1 MIPITLGILTLIFS
15 LIHLIPGDPA
25 MQIAG
30 EGARPEDVANVRKA
44 LGLDQ
49 PLWKQYVTYIGNL
62 ARGDLG
68 RSFRT
73 NESVAKEIAAR
84 YPATMQLAFG
94 AMFVAL
100 LVAFPLGI
108 ISAIYRNSWI
118 DNVARFFALIGVS
131 MPSFWFGPLL
141 IIAFAINRQWFPVS
155 GREDGLKSLVLPSVT
170 MGLALAAILT
180 RMIRVSLA
188 DELSQL
194 YVTTAIAKGVT
205 RGKAIFRHALKN
217 ALIPVITILALQFG
231 SLLTGAII
239 TEQIFSW
246 PGLGRLLIQSIT
258 TRDYPQVQASILV
271 IALTYIMVNF
281 ISDLLYGVV
290 DPRIKLRVMKTL
302 KRLTRNFAFTAG
314 LLLTLVLV
322 HRGASPRRCSRR
334 TIRTSRTRRGGWR
347 RRRRSIRSASTT
359 SDATCSRASSSAR
372 ACRCGSASAWSSSR
386 R

>member
-1 MIPITLGILTLIFS
+1 MTQYIIRRFLQMIPITLGILTLIFS

-25 MQIAG
+25 AQIAG
-30 EGARPEDVANVRKA
+30 EGASARDIQNVRTA

-49 PLWKQYVTYIGNL
+49 PLWKQYVTYITGL
-62 ARGDLG
+62 AKGDLG
-68 RSFRT
+68 TSFRT
-73 NESVAKEIAAR
+73 RQSVAKEIGAR
-84 YPATMQLAFG
+84 YPATIQLAFG
-94 AMFVAL
+94 SMVVAL

-141 IIAFAINRQWFPVS
+141 IIAFAIERPWFPVS
-155 GREDGLKSLVLPSVT
+155 GRDEGIKSLILPSVT

-188 DELSQL
+188 EELNQL

-205 RGKAIFRHALKN
+205 RAKAIFRHALKN

-290 DPRIKLRVMKTL
+290 DPRIKLE
-302 KRLTRNFAFTAG
+302 
-314 LLLTLVLV
+314 
-322 HRGASPRRCSRR
+322 
-334 TIRTSRTRRGGWR
+334 
-347 RRRRSIRSASTT
+347 
-359 SDATCSRASSSAR
+359 
-372 ACRCGSASAWSSSR
+372 
-386 R
+386 

>member
-1 MIPITLGILTLIFS
+1 MTQYIIRRLLQMIPITLGILTLIFS

-25 MQIAG
+25 AQIAG
-30 EGARPEDVANVRKA
+30 EGARPQDIENVRKA

-49 PLWKQYVTYIGNL
+49 PLWKQYVTYLGKL
-62 ARGDLG
+62 AKGDLG

-73 NESVAKEIAAR
+73 NELVATEIKER
-84 YPATMQLAFG
+84 YPATIQLAFG

-100 LVAFPLGI
+100 LVAFPLGVV
-108 ISAIYRNSWI
+108 SAIYRNSWI
-118 DNVARFFALIGVS
+118 DNVARFFALVGVS

-141 IIAFAINRQWFPVS
+141 IIAFAINREWFPVS
-155 GREDGLKSLVLPSVT
+155 GREDGFRSLVLPSVT

-188 DELSQL
+188 EELNQL

-205 RGKAIFRHALKN
+205 RGKAIFTHALKN
-217 ALIPVITILALQFG
+217 ALIPVITVLALQFG

-281 ISDLLYGVV
+281 ISDLLYGVA
-290 DPRIKLRVMKTL
+290 DPRIKLQ
-302 KRLTRNFAFTAG
+302 
-314 LLLTLVLV
+314 
-322 HRGASPRRCSRR
+322 
-334 TIRTSRTRRGGWR
+334 
-347 RRRRSIRSASTT
+347 
-359 SDATCSRASSSAR
+359 
-372 ACRCGSASAWSSSR
+372 
-386 R
+386 

>member
-1 MIPITLGILTLIFS
+1 MTQYIIRRLLQMIPITLGILTLIFS

-49 PLWKQYVTYIGNL
+49 PLWKQYVTYVTNL
-62 ARGDLG
+62 AKGDLG
-68 RSFRT
+68 VSFRT
-73 NESVAKEIAAR
+73 GEKVSKEIAAR

-94 AMFVAL
+94 SMLVAL

-155 GREDGLKSLVLPSVT
+155 GREEGLKSLVLPSVT

-180 RMIRVSLA
+180 RMIRISLA
-188 DELSQL
+188 DELGQL
-194 YVTTAIAKGVT
+194 YVTTAIAKGVP
-205 RGKAIFRHALKN
+205 RSKAIFRHALKN

-281 ISDLLYGVV
+281 VSDLLYGVV
-290 DPRIKLRVMKTL
+290 DPRIKLQ
-302 KRLTRNFAFTAG
+302 
-314 LLLTLVLV
+314 
-322 HRGASPRRCSRR
+322 
-334 TIRTSRTRRGGWR
+334 
-347 RRRRSIRSASTT
+347 
-359 SDATCSRASSSAR
+359 
-372 ACRCGSASAWSSSR
+372 
-386 R
+386 

>member
-1 MIPITLGILTLIFS
+1 MTQYIIRRLLQMIPITLGIITLIFA

-25 MQIAG
+25 VQIAG
-30 EGARPEDVANVRKA
+30 EGARPEDVAQVRKA

-49 PLWKQYVTYIGNL
+49 PLWKQYVTYLGNL
-62 ARGDLG
+62 AKGDLG
-68 RSFRT
+68 VSFRT
-73 NESVAKEIAAR
+73 GTSVAEEIGAR
-84 YPATMQLAFG
+84 YPATIQLAVG
-94 AMFVAL
+94 AMLIAL

-118 DNVARFFALIGVS
+118 DNVARFFALVGVS

-141 IIAFAINRQWFPVS
+141 IIAFAINLPWFPVS
-155 GREDGLKSLVLPSVT
+155 GREEGFKSIVLPSLT

-188 DELSQL
+188 EELNQL

-205 RGKAIFRHALKN
+205 RSKAIFRHALKN

-246 PGLGRLLIQSIT
+246 PGLGRLLIQSIN
-258 TRDYPQVQASILV
+258 TRDYPQVQASILI

-281 ISDLLYGVV
+281 LSDLLYGVV
-290 DPRIKLRVMKTL
+290 DPRIKLE
-302 KRLTRNFAFTAG
+302 
-314 LLLTLVLV
+314 
-322 HRGASPRRCSRR
+322 
-334 TIRTSRTRRGGWR
+334 
-347 RRRRSIRSASTT
+347 
-359 SDATCSRASSSAR
+359 
-372 ACRCGSASAWSSSR
+372 
-386 R
+386 

>member
-1 MIPITLGILTLIFS
+1 MTQYIIRRFLQMIPITLGILTLIFS

-30 EGARPEDVANVRKA
+30 EGARPEDVQSVRKA

-49 PLWKQYVTYIGNL
+49 PLWKQYVTYITNL
-62 ARGDLG
+62 AHGDLG

-73 NESVAKEIAAR
+73 DESVAREIAAR
-84 YPATMQLAFG
+84 YPATMVLAFG
-94 AMFVAL
+94 SMFVAL

-141 IIAFAINRQWFPVS
+141 IIAFAINRTWFPVS
-155 GREDGLKSLVLPSVT
+155 GREGWRSLVLPSIT
-170 MGLALAAILT
+170 MGLALSAILT

-188 DELSQL
+188 EELNQL

-205 RGKAIFRHALKN
+205 RGRAIFRHALKN

-290 DPRIKLRVMKTL
+290 DPRIKLE
-302 KRLTRNFAFTAG
+302 
-314 LLLTLVLV
+314 
-322 HRGASPRRCSRR
+322 
-334 TIRTSRTRRGGWR
+334 
-347 RRRRSIRSASTT
+347 
-359 SDATCSRASSSAR
+359 
-372 ACRCGSASAWSSSR
+372 
-386 R
+386 

>member
-1 MIPITLGILTLIFS
+1 MIPITFGILTLVFS

-25 MQIAG
+25 RQIAG
-30 EGARPEDVANVRKA
+30 ENACEEDIVAVRKA

-49 PLWKQYVTYIGNL
+49 PLWSQYVSYLGHVV
-62 ARGDLG
+62 RGDLG
-68 RSFRT
+68 RSFQT
-73 NESVAKEIAAR
+73 NEAVSKQIAAR
-84 YPATMQLAFG
+84 YPATIQLAFG
-94 AMFVAL
+94 SMFVAL

-118 DNVARFFALIGVS
+118 DNLARFFALIGVS

-141 IIAFAINRQWFPVS
+141 IIAFAINHQWFPVS
-155 GREDGLKSLVLPSVT
+155 GRDQGLRSLVLPSVT

-188 DELSQL
+188 DELTQL

-205 RGKAIFRHALKN
+205 RSKAIFRHALKN
-217 ALIPVITILALQFG
+217 ALIPVITVLGLQFG

-246 PGLGRLLIQSIT
+246 PGLGRLLIQSISQ
-258 TRDYPQVQASILV
+258 RDYPQVQASILV

-290 DPRIKLRVMKTL
+290 DPRIKLE
-302 KRLTRNFAFTAG
+302 
-314 LLLTLVLV
+314 
-322 HRGASPRRCSRR
+322 
-334 TIRTSRTRRGGWR
+334 
-347 RRRRSIRSASTT
+347 
-359 SDATCSRASSSAR
+359 
-372 ACRCGSASAWSSSR
+372 
-386 R
+386 

>member
-1 MIPITLGILTLIFS
+1 MTSYIFRRLLQMIPITLGILTLVFS

-25 MQIAG
+25 ASVAG
-30 EGARPEDVANVRKA
+30 EGARPEDIAQVRKA

-49 PLWKQYVTYIGNL
+49 PLWKQYVTYLNNV
-62 ARGDLG
+62 AHGDLG

-73 NESVAKEIAAR
+73 NEKVSKEILER
-84 YPATMQLAFG
+84 YPATIQLAL
-94 AMFVAL
+94 ASMFVAL

-141 IIAFAINRQWFPVS
+141 IIAFAINHTWFPVS
-155 GREDGLKSLVLPSVT
+155 GREEGLKSIVLPAVT

-188 DELSQL
+188 EELNQL

-205 RGKAIFRHALKN
+205 RAKAIFRHALKN
-217 ALIPVITILALQFG
+217 ALIPVITVLALQFG

-246 PGLGRLLIQSIT
+246 PGLGRLLIQSIN

-271 IALTYIMVNF
+271 IAVTYILVNF

-290 DPRIKLRVMKTL
+290 DPRIKLE
-302 KRLTRNFAFTAG
+302 
-314 LLLTLVLV
+314 
-322 HRGASPRRCSRR
+322 
-334 TIRTSRTRRGGWR
+334 
-347 RRRRSIRSASTT
+347 
-359 SDATCSRASSSAR
+359 
-372 ACRCGSASAWSSSR
+372 
-386 R
+386 

>member
-1 MIPITLGILTLIFS
+1 MTQYIIRRLLQMIPITLGIMTLIFS

-25 MQIAG
+25 VQIAG
-30 EGARPEDVANVRKA
+30 EGARPEDVQNIRTS

-49 PLWKQYVTYIGNL
+49 PLWKQYVTYVGNV

-73 NESVAKEIAAR
+73 NESVATEIAAR

-94 AMFVAL
+94 SMLVAL

-155 GREDGLKSLVLPSVT
+155 GREEGLRSLVLPSIT
-170 MGLALAAILT
+170 MGLALSAILT

-188 DELSQL
+188 DELGQL

-205 RGKAIFRHALKN
+205 RGRAIFRHALKN

-290 DPRIKLRVMKTL
+290 DPRIKLQ
-302 KRLTRNFAFTAG
+302 
-314 LLLTLVLV
+314 
-322 HRGASPRRCSRR
+322 
-334 TIRTSRTRRGGWR
+334 
-347 RRRRSIRSASTT
+347 
-359 SDATCSRASSSAR
+359 
-372 ACRCGSASAWSSSR
+372 
-386 R
+386 

>member
-1 MIPITLGILTLIFS
+1 MTQYIVRRLLQMIPITLGILTLIFS

-25 MQIAG
+25 AAIAG
-30 EGARPEDVANVRKA
+30 EGARPEDIVAVRKA

-49 PLWKQYVTYIGNL
+49 PLWTQYVTYLGRL
-62 ARGDLG
+62 AHGDLG

-73 NESVAKEIAAR
+73 NDLVAHEILTR
-84 YPATMQLAFG
+84 YPATIELACG

-108 ISAIYRNSWI
+108 VSAIYRNSWI

-141 IIAFAINRQWFPVS
+141 IIAFAIKFNWFPVS
-155 GREDGLKSLVLPSVT
+155 GREEGLKSLVLPSLT

-180 RMIRVSLA
+180 RMIRVSVA
-188 DELSQL
+188 EELNQL

-205 RGKAIFRHALKN
+205 RVKAIFRHALKN
-217 ALIPVITILALQFG
+217 AMIPVITVLALQFG

-246 PGLGRLLIQSIT
+246 PGLGRLLIQSIN

-271 IALTYIMVNF
+271 IALTYILVNF
-281 ISDLLYGVV
+281 ISDLLYAVV
-290 DPRIKLRVMKTL
+290 DPRIKL
-302 KRLTRNFAFTAG
+302 
-314 LLLTLVLV
+314 
-322 HRGASPRRCSRR
+322 S
-334 TIRTSRTRRGGWR
+334 
-347 RRRRSIRSASTT
+347 
-359 SDATCSRASSSAR
+359 
-372 ACRCGSASAWSSSR
+372 
-386 R
+386 

>member
-1 MIPITLGILTLIFS
+1 MTQYIIRRLLQMIPITLGILTLIFS

-25 MQIAG
+25 VQIAG
-30 EGARPEDVANVRKA
+30 EGARPQDIENVRKA
-44 LGLDQ
+44 LGLDK
-49 PLWKQYVTYIGNL
+49 PLWKQYVTYLGNL
-62 ARGDLG
+62 AHGDLG

-73 NESVAKEIAAR
+73 NESVAKEIRTR
-84 YPATMQLAFG
+84 YPATIQLAFG

-100 LVAFPLGI
+100 LVAFPLGV

-118 DNVARFFALIGVS
+118 DNVARFFALVGVS

-141 IIAFAINRQWFPVS
+141 IIAFAINHTWFPVS
-155 GREDGLKSLVLPSVT
+155 GREEGLRSLVLPSLT

-188 DELSQL
+188 EELNQL

-205 RGKAIFRHALKN
+205 RATAIFRHALKN

-281 ISDLLYGVV
+281 LSDLLYGVA
-290 DPRIKLRVMKTL
+290 DPRIKLQ
-302 KRLTRNFAFTAG
+302 
-314 LLLTLVLV
+314 
-322 HRGASPRRCSRR
+322 
-334 TIRTSRTRRGGWR
+334 
-347 RRRRSIRSASTT
+347 
-359 SDATCSRASSSAR
+359 
-372 ACRCGSASAWSSSR
+372 
-386 R
+386 

>member
-1 MIPITLGILTLIFS
+1 MTQYILRRLAQMIPITFGILTLVFS

-25 MQIAG
+25 IQIAG
-30 EGARPEDVANVRKA
+30 ENARPQDVQQVRHA

-49 PLWKQYVTYIGNL
+49 PLGRQYVNYLRNIL
-62 ARGDLG
+62 HGDLG
-68 RSFRT
+68 RSFQT
-73 NESVAKEIAAR
+73 NESVAVQIRQR

-141 IIAFAINRQWFPVS
+141 IIAFAINHPWFPVS
-155 GREDGLKSLVLPSVT
+155 GRDEGLKSLILPSVT
-170 MGLALAAILT
+170 MGLALSAILT

-188 DELSQL
+188 DELTQL
-194 YVTTAIAKGVT
+194 YVTTAVAKGVS
-205 RGKAIFRHALKN
+205 RRKAIFRHALKN
-217 ALIPVITILALQFG
+217 ALIPVITVLALQFG

-246 PGLGRLLIQSIT
+246 PGLGRLLIQSIN

-271 IALTYIMVNF
+271 IALTYILVNF
-281 ISDLLYGVV
+281 ASDLLYGVV
-290 DPRIKLRVMKTL
+290 DPRIKLE
-302 KRLTRNFAFTAG
+302 
-314 LLLTLVLV
+314 
-322 HRGASPRRCSRR
+322 
-334 TIRTSRTRRGGWR
+334 
-347 RRRRSIRSASTT
+347 
-359 SDATCSRASSSAR
+359 
-372 ACRCGSASAWSSSR
+372 
-386 R
+386 

>member
-1 MIPITLGILTLIFS
+1 MTQYIIRRLLQMIPITLGILTLIFS

-30 EGARPEDVANVRKA
+30 EGARPEDVANVRKT

-49 PLWKQYVTYIGNL
+49 PLWKQYVTYLTNL
-62 ARGDLG
+62 AKGDLG

-73 NESVAKEIAAR
+73 GESVAKEIGAR

-94 AMFVAL
+94 SMLVAL

-141 IIAFAINRQWFPVS
+141 IIAFAINRHWFPVS
-155 GREDGLKSLVLPSVT
+155 GREEGLKSLVLPSIT
-170 MGLALAAILT
+170 MGLALSAILT

-188 DELSQL
+188 DELGQL
-194 YVTTAIAKGVT
+194 YVTTAIAKGVA
-205 RGKAIFRHALKN
+205 RSKAIFRHALKN

-290 DPRIKLRVMKTL
+290 DPRIKLQ
-302 KRLTRNFAFTAG
+302 
-314 LLLTLVLV
+314 
-322 HRGASPRRCSRR
+322 
-334 TIRTSRTRRGGWR
+334 
-347 RRRRSIRSASTT
+347 
-359 SDATCSRASSSAR
+359 
-372 ACRCGSASAWSSSR
+372 
-386 R
+386 

>member
-1 MIPITLGILTLIFS
+1 MTQYIIRRFLQMIPITLGIITLIFS

-25 MQIAG
+25 VQIAG

-49 PLWKQYVTYIGNL
+49 PLWKQYVSYLGNL
-62 ARGDLG
+62 AKGDLG

-73 NESVAKEIAAR
+73 NESVAKEIGVR
-84 YPATMQLAFG
+84 YPATMQLAAG

-141 IIAFAINRQWFPVS
+141 IIAFAINHPWFPVS
-155 GREDGLKSLVLPSVT
+155 GREEGWKSLVLPSLT

-188 DELSQL
+188 EELNQL
-194 YVTTAIAKGVT
+194 YVTTAVAKGVS
-205 RGKAIFRHALKN
+205 RKKAIFRHALKN

-246 PGLGRLLIQSIT
+246 PGLGRLLIQSIN

-290 DPRIKLRVMKTL
+290 DPRIKLE
-302 KRLTRNFAFTAG
+302 
-314 LLLTLVLV
+314 
-322 HRGASPRRCSRR
+322 
-334 TIRTSRTRRGGWR
+334 
-347 RRRRSIRSASTT
+347 
-359 SDATCSRASSSAR
+359 
-372 ACRCGSASAWSSSR
+372 
-386 R
+386 

>member
-1 MIPITLGILTLIFS
+1 MTQYIIRRLLQMIPITLGILTLIFS

-25 MQIAG
+25 AQIAG
-30 EGARPEDVANVRKA
+30 EGARPQDIENVRKS

-49 PLWKQYVTYIGNL
+49 PLWKQYVTYLSNL

-73 NESVAKEIAAR
+73 NESVAVEIRER

-94 AMFVAL
+94 AMLVAL

-141 IIAFAINRQWFPVS
+141 IIAFAINREWFPVS
-155 GREDGLKSLVLPSVT
+155 GREEGIRSLVLPSVT
-170 MGLALAAILT
+170 MGLALSAILT

-188 DELSQL
+188 EELNQL
-194 YVTTAIAKGVT
+194 YVTTAIAKGVSRT
-205 RGKAIFRHALKN
+205 KAIFRHALKN
-217 ALIPVITILALQFG
+217 AMIPVITVLALQFG

-246 PGLGRLLIQSIT
+246 PGLGRLLIQSIS

-271 IALTYIMVNF
+271 IALTYILVNF
-281 ISDLLYGVV
+281 LSDLLYGVA
-290 DPRIKLRVMKTL
+290 DPRIKLE
-302 KRLTRNFAFTAG
+302 
-314 LLLTLVLV
+314 
-322 HRGASPRRCSRR
+322 
-334 TIRTSRTRRGGWR
+334 
-347 RRRRSIRSASTT
+347 
-359 SDATCSRASSSAR
+359 
-372 ACRCGSASAWSSSR
+372 
-386 R
+386 

>member
-1 MIPITLGILTLIFS
+1 MTQYIIRRLLQMIPITLGILTLVFS

-25 MQIAG
+25 AAIAG
-30 EGARPEDVANVRKA
+30 EGARPEDIIQVRKA
-44 LGLDQ
+44 LGLDL
-49 PLWKQYVTYIGNL
+49 PLWKQYVTYISNV

-73 NESVAKEIAAR
+73 NEKVSTEILAR
-84 YPATMQLAFG
+84 YPATIQLAMG

-141 IIAFAINRQWFPVS
+141 IIAFAINLHWFPVS
-155 GREDGLKSLVLPSVT
+155 GREEGLRSLVLPSVT

-188 DELSQL
+188 EELNQL

-205 RGKAIFRHALKN
+205 RARAIFRHALKN

-246 PGLGRLLIQSIT
+246 PGLGRLLIQSIN

-271 IALTYIMVNF
+271 IAITYIMVNF

-290 DPRIKLRVMKTL
+290 DPRIKLE
-302 KRLTRNFAFTAG
+302 
-314 LLLTLVLV
+314 
-322 HRGASPRRCSRR
+322 
-334 TIRTSRTRRGGWR
+334 
-347 RRRRSIRSASTT
+347 
-359 SDATCSRASSSAR
+359 
-372 ACRCGSASAWSSSR
+372 
-386 R
+386 

>member
-1 MIPITLGILTLIFS
+1 MTQYIIRRILQMIPITLGILTLIFS

-25 MQIAG
+25 VAIAG
-30 EGARPEDVANVRKA
+30 EGARPEDIIAVRKA

-49 PLWKQYVTYIGNL
+49 PLWTQYIHYL
-62 ARGDLG
+62 ARLAHGDLG

-73 NESVAKEIAAR
+73 NDLVANEILTR
-84 YPATMQLAFG
+84 YPATIELALG

-100 LVAFPLGI
+100 IVAFPLGM

-141 IIAFAINRQWFPVS
+141 IIAFAINHEWFPVS
-155 GREDGLKSLVLPSVT
+155 GREQGLRSLVLPAMT

-180 RMIRVSLA
+180 RMIRVSVA
-188 DELSQL
+188 EELNQL

-205 RGKAIFRHALKN
+205 RVKAIFRHALKN
-217 ALIPVITILALQFG
+217 AMIPVITVLALQFG

-246 PGLGRLLIQSIT
+246 PGLGRLLIQSIN

-271 IALTYIMVNF
+271 IALTYIIVNF
-281 ISDLLYGVV
+281 VSDLLYAVV
-290 DPRIKLRVMKTL
+290 DPRIKL
-302 KRLTRNFAFTAG
+302 G
-314 LLLTLVLV
+314 
-322 HRGASPRRCSRR
+322 
-334 TIRTSRTRRGGWR
+334 
-347 RRRRSIRSASTT
+347 
-359 SDATCSRASSSAR
+359 
-372 ACRCGSASAWSSSR
+372 
-386 R
+386 